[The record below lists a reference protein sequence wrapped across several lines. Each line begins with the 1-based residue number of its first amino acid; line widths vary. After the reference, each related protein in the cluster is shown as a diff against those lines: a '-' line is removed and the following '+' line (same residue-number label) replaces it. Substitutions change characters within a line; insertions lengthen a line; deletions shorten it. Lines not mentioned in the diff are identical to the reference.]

1 MPSNRPVMAEGLALG
16 NAMAVGPDGRL
27 VYPHLYGGEV
37 WAVDLDGGAPYP
49 IITGDYT
56 GVPAWERKPIVAGT
70 PVGKPS
76 PIFTKL
82 DPSVVDEEL
91 ARLAD

>member
-1 MPSNRPVMAEGLALG
+1 M
-16 NAMAVGPDGRL
+16 
-27 VYPHLYGGEV
+27 GGEGQIAPMPRLDEV
-37 WAVDLDGGAPYP
+37 EDLDGGDSYP

-56 GVPAWERKPIVAGT
+56 TTPRWESRPITVGA

-82 DPSVVDEEL
+82 DPSVVEDEL
-91 ARLAD
+91 RRLDPQADGESA